1 MSLHHKLCHVLGGSF
16 DLPHAQTHAIVLP
29 HATAYNAAAAPEAM
43 MRIARA
49 LGAPNT
55 AFGLYDLV
63 RHRWRTHDRR
73 PDPLRSDFL
82 GALSN
87 LSQYNSLYLLIL
99 GVIAIAMMLFLPKG
113 IWGGAVGRKGMQLFP
128 THRYLIRDE

>member
-1 MSLHHKLCHVLGGSF
+1 MHPIPPSVSTTSFVIGGVRTIEGPIVCVLIF
-16 DLPHAQTHAIVLP
+16 WVL
-29 HATAYNAAAAPEAM
+29 
-43 MRIARA
+43 
-49 LGAPNT
+49 
-55 AFGLYDLV
+55 
-63 RHRWRTHDRR
+63 
-73 PDPLRSDFL
+73 
-82 GALSN
+82 LSN

>member
-1 MSLHHKLCHVLGGSF
+1 ML
-16 DLPHAQTHAIVLP
+16 
-29 HATAYNAAAAPEAM
+29 
-43 MRIARA
+43 
-49 LGAPNT
+49 
-55 AFGLYDLV
+55 
-63 RHRWRTHDRR
+63 
-73 PDPLRSDFL
+73 
-82 GALSN
+82 LSN